1 MSPTTVAD
9 VVARMRTIANE
20 VSAGD
25 GAGVFNG
32 VYLRVTE
39 MMLDRLTT
47 GGVFH
52 DDAFVAALDVRFA
65 DYWWGAYGASGDKPR
80 AWAPLFAARKRRG
93 VLSIQFALAGINAH
107 IEHDLPLAVIDTCTA
122 RRRTPTSQGVQE
134 DYEKVSELL
143 ADTEA
148 DIRRSFLTEVEQSV
162 DDHLEPVAHL
172 ISSWDIDKARDFAWL
187 NAQTLWELRLGQDPV
202 RRVRR
207 DTGAHGGDG
216 IPVAPD
222 FTYLTPTPVWVR
234 QRKLNAPRHPG

>member
-20 VSAGD
+20 VSASD

-65 DYWWGAYGASGDKPR
+65 DYWWGAYGLRRQTASLGAPVRRAQTPR
-80 AWAPLFAARKRRG
+80 RTAHSIRARRRH
-93 VLSIQFALAGINAH
+93 QCAH
-107 IEHDLPLAVIDTCTA
+107 RARPALAVIDTCTA

-187 NAQTLWELRLGQDPV
+187 NVQTTVGAAAGQDPV

-222 FTYLTPTPVWVR
+222 FTYLTTPVWVL
-234 QRKLNAPRHPG
+234 QRILNAPRHPG